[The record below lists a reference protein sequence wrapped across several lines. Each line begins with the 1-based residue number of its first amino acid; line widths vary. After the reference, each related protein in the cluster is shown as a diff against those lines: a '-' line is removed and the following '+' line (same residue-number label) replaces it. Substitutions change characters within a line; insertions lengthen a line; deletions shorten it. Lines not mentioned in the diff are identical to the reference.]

1 MNGVEDHAV
10 CKHAPVPKWHR
21 LQAVHELEDVLAL
34 HLNGD
39 AELITLSGKRLL
51 SSEKPNVEA
60 DTSAMRVMVKMS
72 SMMLCVMS
80 RISTLASDRTHVT
93 PATMPGRFLP
103 RTVMTTRLEEV
114 SRHGVPF
121 FGSCGDAAQIIAK
134 CPPSTA
140 YGRRWSRAALSQHP
154 ACPSALHCD
163 AVFPV

>member
-21 LQAVHELEDVLAL
+21 LQAVHKVKDVLAL

-60 DTSAMRVMVKMS
+60 DTSAMRVMVKMFDNG
-72 SMMLCVMS
+72 LRDVADVDA
-80 RISTLASDRTHVT
+80 RPDRTRVT

-114 SRHGVPF
+114 SAMGFLSGH
-121 FGSCGDAAQIIAK
+121 AAM
-134 CPPSTA
+134 PPKSLQSA
-140 YGRRWSRAALSQHP
+140 RPRRRTEDGGAARR
-154 ACPSALHCD
+154 
-163 AVFPV
+163 